1 MIQSKAIMGIQ
12 EGDWMK
18 IYIVHIKISKKK
30 EVLNNLNNKKVDLY
44 HNKLMTMLINI
55 IWVKV
60 KN

>member
-1 MIQSKAIMGIQ
+1 MGIQ